1 MKRTVSNGG
10 SAREHG
16 RLRQAAD
23 LGSFT
28 KAGAAL
34 GLSSQ
39 MVGKHVAALEAR
51 LGAEL
56 LRRTTRRQ
64 SLTAV
69 GDAYYA
75 RCRAILAEIEAAD
88 TLAHDLGTTPQ
99 GLLRVNAPVTVGA
112 LCLAPLVG
120 DFLRAYPRV
129 EVELSLADRYVDL
142 VDEGFDVALRF
153 GALADSTLRAR
164 ALAPMRLVA
173 CAAPAYL
180 ARRGTPETPA
190 DLASHECLAF
200 VYSSGT
206 TMREWRFERA
216 GDIVAVAIEGRLRSS
231 DSRVLLAA
239 GLAGD
244 GIIFQVERVVADDLA
259 AGRLVRV
266 LPDWAGPARPLS
278 LLCSPSRL
286 QSSKLRAFLDHVAAA
301 LG

>member
-1 MKRTVSNGG
+1 M
-10 SAREHG
+10 AD
-16 RLRQAAD
+16 RLESMGVFVKAAD

-39 MVGKHVAALEAR
+39 MVGRHVAALEAR
-51 LGAEL
+51 VGAEL

-64 SLTAV
+64 SLTAI

-88 TLAHDLGTTPQ
+88 ALAHDLGASPQ

-112 LCLAPLVG
+112 LCLAPIVG
-120 DFLRAYPRV
+120 DFLRAYPRMD
-129 EVELSLADRYVDL
+129 VELSLSDRYVDL

-153 GALADSTLRAR
+153 GALADSTLRVR

-180 ARRGTPETPA
+180 ARRGTPATPA
-190 DLASHECLAF
+190 ELAEHDCLAF
-200 VYSSGT
+200 VFSSGA
-206 TMREWRFERA
+206 TMRDWRFERA
-216 GDIVAVAIEGRLRSS
+216 ESRAAVAIAGRLRSS

-239 GLAGD
+239 ALAGD
-244 GIIFQVERVVADDLA
+244 GIVFQVERIVAADLA

-286 QSSKLRAFLDHVAAA
+286 QSSKLRAFLDHVAGA